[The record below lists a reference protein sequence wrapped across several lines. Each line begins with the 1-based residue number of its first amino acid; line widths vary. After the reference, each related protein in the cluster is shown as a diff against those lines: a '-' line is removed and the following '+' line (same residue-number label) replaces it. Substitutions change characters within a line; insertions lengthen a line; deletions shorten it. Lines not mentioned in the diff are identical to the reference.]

1 MVEETTIIDKLQEK
15 LSTNTFN
22 PREYNR
28 KQLGIID
35 NMIEEGVLQGPR
47 VQDIIKQFNQTQTQ
61 IAKEKEFAKD
71 PLAVALQD
79 KSILSG
85 DALGLI
91 PTRPGA
97 EFVGDMTGSLIPY
110 LRNKEALVNSLKLP
124 KAVQSKL
131 FAEKAMA
138 LSTYLEKIPRIGGA
152 LKFTRGILMGAG
164 KAADAAT
171 SARLKPLI
179 MTEAQSLLGG
189 AVGAG
194 AGVVGYDLVNRSVGK
209 DLAIAINNDL
219 ANLSDQEV
227 ESDTTLSA
235 LNAVKYS
242 LLWGGAATA
251 TLPFLGALGKGVK
264 AAFGLKGEKALALA
278 KFAQEKGLPIPLLA
292 AMNGG
297 FLSNLGKSYY
307 KTVGVFPFVSV
318 IGDKALKE
326 AEQATGRA
334 YLKELA
340 GLAPITKVSALST
353 ASLDQFSKQ
362 FNKYSDVIASN
373 YTALMNKAEDVGNP
387 AIIKLD
393 RTRARAN
400 EFIQSF
406 GEMSPK
412 FKEFKYVTDERDV
425 LGQFGANYQKYI
437 FDELSDNQDPLVQLM
452 GFLNA
457 AKSTPLTF
465 KEFSGLQRL
474 ATRAIQRTRF
484 QDARKSIFALKE
496 ALEDDFAASFSTL
509 TKADLLKDAVVKA
522 EYDAAVT
529 QGGEAVGDR
538 LLAKKLEEAQGLNQ
552 GLKEANTSFN
562 LLLRPYEYGSVA
574 NAIKAANRNLFTN
587 KQLYGIV
594 GKESI
599 PPDQVFKVIERAA
612 FKNSSPDAVEQLK
625 VLYGYKS
632 SKEGKEMF
640 DRAFSRHIYDSYLQ
654 SFSQES
660 LKTGSAFDLLDKTLR
675 SKPKTTIA
683 TDVLQ
688 RGAMDD
694 FYAGRGLTAR
704 EVIDGAGKEN
714 IQITFGKGD
723 FAEFS
728 TDKFRQALGLVGDGA
743 QETRRAM
750 INAYGGGVKG
760 AKALNDLENFI
771 NYTKVLSDIPISETS
786 SFLQRRLTLGG
797 GASLLG
803 GVVMGGGMFA
813 ANPLAPLVFLYASRK
828 IGHILTD
835 PTALRYMM
843 DVLSPEERLLKAQGE
858 VGIKKLSGVP
868 VTVGETKRRAFA
880 RFANYLADEDNDL
893 PRVDP
898 NSINDDEIIRRLS
911 NAPITIPKQG
921 YEYKN
926 LPKEEKQR
934 MFPERELQETIPTD
948 LLVDAEGFGTGFNLG
963 EDQAINAVNED
974 YGMTP
979 QAMNQ
984 GQGTTTAPAAPQ
996 APQGIPAPAV
1006 ETPQAKQAKVSSLF
1020 PFDFT
1025 SQAIAGQGGTDVV

>member
-1 MVEETTIIDKLQEK
+1 MAEEQVNPLESLQKKLD
-15 LSTNTFN
+15 SNTLN
-22 PREYNR
+22 PREYDPQ
-28 KQLGIID
+28 QLQTID
-35 NMIEEGVLQGPR
+35 GLIEQGVLKGPR
-47 VQDIIKQFNQTQTQ
+47 VQDIIKQFNETESQ
-61 IAKEKEFAKD
+61 IATEKEFAKD
-71 PLAVALQD
+71 PLAVALKD
-79 KSILSG
+79 KSVLSG
-85 DALGLI
+85 DYLGLV

-97 EFVGDMTGSLIPY
+97 ELMGDLTGSIIPY
-110 LRNKEALVNSLKLP
+110 LRNKDALVNSLKLP
-124 KAVQSKL
+124 KAAQSKF
-131 FAEKAMA
+131 FAQKAMEM
-138 LSTYLEKIPRIGGA
+138 SRYLEKIPRIGGA
-152 LKFTRGILMGAG
+152 LKFTRGILMGVG

-179 MTEAQSLLGG
+179 ITEAQSLAGG
-189 AVGAG
+189 ALGAG

-209 DLAIAINNDL
+209 DLAIAINSDL
-219 ANLSDQEV
+219 GNLKEQEV
-227 ESDTTLSA
+227 DSDTTLAA
-235 LNAVKYS
+235 LDAMKNS

-251 TLPFLGALGKGVK
+251 TLPLLAGFGKGVK
-264 AAFGLKGEKALALA
+264 ALFGLKGERALALSQ
-278 KFAQEKGLPIPLLA
+278 FAQEKGLPIPLIA
-292 AMNGG
+292 AMNKGP
-297 FLSNLGKSYY
+297 LSGLGKSYF
-307 KTVGVFPFVSV
+307 KTVGVFPFVST
-318 IGDKALKE
+318 IGDQALKN
-326 AEQATGRA
+326 AEQQFGKAF
-334 YLKELA
+334 LKDLA
-340 GLAPITKVSALST
+340 GLAPITKVSALSI

-362 FNKYSDVIASN
+362 FNKYSDLIASN
-373 YTALMNKAEDVGNP
+373 YTTLMNKADDIGNP

-393 RTRARAN
+393 RTRAAAS

-412 FKEFKYVTDERDV
+412 FKEFNYGEDAI
-425 LGQFGANYQKYI
+425 GQFGTNYQKYVL
-437 FDELSDNQDPLVQLM
+437 DELSDGQDPLVQLM

-484 QDARKSIFALKE
+484 QNAKKSIFELKE
-496 ALEDDFAASFSTL
+496 ALEDDFALSFSKL
-509 TKADLLKDAVVKA
+509 TKEDLLKDAVIKA
-522 EYDAAVT
+522 EYDSAVT

-538 LLAKKLEEAQGLNQ
+538 LLAKKLEEAQGLNRD
-552 GLKEANTSFN
+552 LKIANASFN
-562 LLLRPYEYGSVA
+562 LYLKPYEYGSVA

-599 PPDQVFKVIERAA
+599 PPDQVFKVIEQSA
-612 FKNSSPDAVEQLK
+612 FKSGSPNAIEQLK

-640 DRAFSRHIYDSYLQ
+640 NRAFSRHIYDSYLR
-654 SFSQES
+654 SFSEES
-660 LKTGSAFDLLDKTLR
+660 LKTGSAFDLLDNAFKA
-675 SKPKTTIA
+675 KPKTA
-683 TDVLQ
+683 VASEVLEQ
-688 RGAMDD
+688 GAMDD
-694 FYAGRGLTAR
+694 LYAKTGLTAR

-723 FAEFS
+723 FAEFNA
-728 TDKFRQALGLVGDGA
+728 DKFRQAMGLTGPAAGQA
-743 QETRRAM
+743 REAL
-750 INAYGGGVKG
+750 ISAYGGGIKG
-760 AKALNDLENFI
+760 AKALDDLDNFL
-771 NYTKVLSDIPISETS
+771 NYTKALSDIPISETS

-828 IGHILTD
+828 IGKILTD

-843 DVLSPEERLLKAQGE
+843 DVLSPEERLLRAQSE
-858 VGIKKLSGVP
+858 VGVKKLSGVP

-934 MFPERELQETIPTD
+934 MFPERELQETIPTS

-974 YGMTP
+974 YGMTS
-979 QAMNQ
+979 QTTNQ

-996 APQGIPAPAV
+996 APQGISAPAV

-1025 SQAIAGQGGTDVV
+1025 SQAIAGQGETNVV

>member
-1 MVEETTIIDKLQEK
+1 MAEEQLNPLESLQNKLD
-15 LSTNTFN
+15 SNTLN
-22 PREYNR
+22 PREYNPQ
-28 KQLGIID
+28 QLQTID
-35 NMIEEGVLQGPR
+35 GLIEQGVLKGPR
-47 VQDIIKQFNQTQTQ
+47 VQDIIKQFNETEST
-61 IAKEKEFAKD
+61 IATEKEFAKD
-71 PLAVALQD
+71 PLAVALKD
-79 KSILSG
+79 KSVLSG
-85 DALGLI
+85 DYLGLV

-97 EFVGDMTGSLIPY
+97 ELMGDLTGSLIPY
-110 LRNKEALVNSLKLP
+110 FRNKDALINSLKLP
-124 KAVQSKL
+124 KATQSKF
-131 FAEKAMA
+131 FAQKAIEM
-138 LSTYLEKIPRIGGA
+138 SRYLEKIPRIGGA

-179 MTEAQSLLGG
+179 ITEAQSLAGG
-189 AVGAG
+189 ALGAG
-194 AGVVGYDLVNRSVGK
+194 AGVVGYDLVNRSIGK
-209 DLAIAINNDL
+209 DLAIAINSDL
-219 ANLSDQEV
+219 GNLKEQEV
-227 ESDTTLSA
+227 DSDTTLAA
-235 LNAVKYS
+235 LDAMKNS

-251 TLPFLGALGKGVK
+251 TLPLLAGFGKGVK
-264 AAFGLKGEKALALA
+264 ALMGLKGEKALALSQ
-278 KFAQEKGLPIPLLA
+278 FALEKGLPIPLLA

-297 FLSNLGKSYY
+297 PLSGLGKSYF
-307 KTVGVFPFVSV
+307 KTVGVFPFVSK
-318 IGDKALKE
+318 IGDQALKD
-326 AEQATGRA
+326 AE
-334 YLKELA
+334 LKFGKAFLKDLA
-340 GLAPITKVSALST
+340 GLAPITKTSALSI

-362 FNKYSDVIASN
+362 FNKYSDLIASN
-373 YTALMNKAEDVGNP
+373 YTTLMNKADDIGNP
-387 AIIKLD
+387 AIIRLD
-393 RTRARAN
+393 NTKARASDFIK
-400 EFIQSF
+400 EF
-406 GEMSPK
+406 GDMSPK
-412 FKEFKYVTDERDV
+412 FKEFDWETDAIGNV
-425 LGQFGANYQKYI
+425 GANYQKYVL
-437 FDELSDNQDPLVQLM
+437 DELSDNVDPLVQFM

-465 KEFSGLQRL
+465 KEYSGLQRL

-496 ALEDDFAASFSTL
+496 ALEDDFASSFSKL
-509 TKADLLKDAVVKA
+509 TKEDLLKDAVVKA

-599 PPDQVFKVIERAA
+599 PPDQVFGIIERSA
-612 FKNSSPDAVEQLK
+612 FKSGSADAVEQLK
-625 VLYGYKS
+625 VLYGYNAS
-632 SKEGKEMF
+632 VEGKEMF
-640 DRAFSRHIYDSYLQ
+640 NRAFSRHIYDSYLR
-654 SFSQES
+654 SFSEES
-660 LKTGSAFDLLDKTLR
+660 LKTGSAFDLLDQTLK

-683 TDVLQ
+683 ADVLQ

-694 FYAGRGLTAR
+694 FYSARGLTAK

-714 IQITFGKGD
+714 IQITFGQGD

-728 TDKFRQALGLVGDGA
+728 ADKFRQALGLVGEGA
-743 QETRRAM
+743 QESRRAM

-760 AKALNDLENFI
+760 AKALDDLENFLT
-771 NYTKVLSDIPISETS
+771 YTKALSDIPISETS

-828 IGHILTD
+828 IGKILTD

-843 DVLSPEERLLKAQGE
+843 DVLSPEERLLRAQGE
-858 VGIKKLSGVP
+858 VGVKKLGGIP
-868 VTVGETKRRAFA
+868 VTIGETKRRAFA
-880 RFANYLADEDNDL
+880 RFANYLADEDSDL
-893 PRVDP
+893 PKVDP
-898 NSINDDEIIRRLS
+898 KSINDDEIIRRLS

-934 MFPERELQETIPTD
+934 MFPERELQETIPTS

-963 EDQAINAVNED
+963 EEQAINAVNED

-1006 ETPQAKQAKVSSLF
+1006 ETPQAKQAKVASLF

-1025 SQAIAGQGGTDVV
+1025 SQAIAGQGGNNAV

>member
-1 MVEETTIIDKLQEK
+1 MAEEQVNPLESLQKKLD
-15 LSTNTFN
+15 SNTLN
-22 PREYNR
+22 PREYDPQ
-28 KQLGIID
+28 QLQTID
-35 NMIEEGVLQGPR
+35 GLIEQGVLKGPR
-47 VQDIIKQFNQTQTQ
+47 VQDIIKQFNETESQ
-61 IAKEKEFAKD
+61 IATEKEFAKD
-71 PLAVALQD
+71 PLAVALKD
-79 KSILSG
+79 KSVLSG
-85 DALGLI
+85 DYLGLV

-97 EFVGDMTGSLIPY
+97 ELMGDLTGSIIPY
-110 LRNKEALVNSLKLP
+110 LRNKDALVNSLKLP
-124 KAVQSKL
+124 KAAQSKF
-131 FAEKAMA
+131 FAQKAMEM
-138 LSTYLEKIPRIGGA
+138 SRYLEKIPRIGGA
-152 LKFTRGILMGAG
+152 LKFTRGILMGVG

-179 MTEAQSLLGG
+179 ITEAQSLAGG
-189 AVGAG
+189 ALGAG
-194 AGVVGYDLVNRSVGK
+194 GLVVGYDLVNRSVGK
-209 DLAIAINNDL
+209 DLAIAINSDL
-219 ANLSDQEV
+219 GNLKEQEV
-227 ESDTTLSA
+227 DSDTTLAA
-235 LNAVKYS
+235 LDAMKNS

-251 TLPFLGALGKGVK
+251 TLPLLAGLGKGVK
-264 AAFGLKGEKALALA
+264 ALFGLKGERALALSQ
-278 KFAQEKGLPIPLLA
+278 FAQEKGLPIPLIA
-292 AMNGG
+292 AMNKGP
-297 FLSNLGKSYY
+297 LSGLGKSYF
-307 KTVGVFPFVSV
+307 KTVGVFPFVST
-318 IGDKALKE
+318 IGDQALKN
-326 AEQATGRA
+326 AEQQFGKAF
-334 YLKELA
+334 LKDLA
-340 GLAPITKVSALST
+340 GLAPITKVSALSI

-362 FNKYSDVIASN
+362 FNKYSDLIASN
-373 YTALMNKAEDVGNP
+373 YTTLMNKADDIGNP

-393 RTRARAN
+393 RTRAAASD
-400 EFIQSF
+400 FIQSF

-412 FKEFKYVTDERDV
+412 FKEFNYGEDA
-425 LGQFGANYQKYI
+425 LGQVSTNYQKYVL
-437 FDELSDNQDPLVQLM
+437 DELSDNQDPLVQLM

-484 QDARKSIFALKE
+484 QNAKKSIFELKE
-496 ALEDDFAASFSTL
+496 ALEDDFALSFSKL
-509 TKADLLKDAVVKA
+509 TKEDLLKDAVIKA
-522 EYDAAVT
+522 EYDSAVT

-594 GKESI
+594 GRESI
-599 PPDQVFKVIERAA
+599 PPDKVFKVIEESA
-612 FKNSSPDAVEQLK
+612 FKSGSSDAIEQLK
-625 VLYGYKS
+625 VLYGYNS

-640 DRAFSRHIYDSYLQ
+640 NRAFSRHIYNSYLK
-654 SFSQES
+654 SFSEES

-683 TDVLQ
+683 ADVLQ

-694 FYAGRGLTAR
+694 FYAGRGLTAK

-714 IQITFGKGD
+714 LQITFGQGD

-728 TDKFRQALGLVGDGA
+728 ADKFRQVLGLAGEGA

-760 AKALNDLENFI
+760 AKALDDLENFL
-771 NYTKVLSDIPISETS
+771 NYTKSLSDIPISETS

-828 IGHILTD
+828 IGKILTD

-843 DVLSPEERLLKAQGE
+843 DVLSPEERLLKATGE
-858 VGIKKLSGVP
+858 VGVKKLSGVP

-921 YEYKN
+921 YEYKD

-934 MFPERELQETIPTD
+934 MFPERELQETIPTS

-1025 SQAIAGQGGTDVV
+1025 SQAIAGQGETNVL

>member
-1 MVEETTIIDKLQEK
+1 MAEPTPLESLQQKLD
-15 LSTNTFN
+15 TNSFN
-22 PREYNR
+22 PREYNPQ
-28 KQLGIID
+28 QLQTID
-35 NMIEEGVLQGPR
+35 GLIEQGVLKGPR
-47 VQDIIKQFNQTQTQ
+47 VQDIIKQFNETQTQ
-61 IAKEKEFAKD
+61 IAKEKEFSKD
-71 PLAVALQD
+71 FLAVALKD

-85 DALGLI
+85 DALGLV

-97 EFVGDMTGSLIPY
+97 ELMGDLTGSIIPY

-124 KAVQSKL
+124 KAAQSKF
-131 FAEKAMA
+131 FAQKAMEM
-138 LSTYLEKIPRIGGA
+138 SRYLEKIPRIGGA
-152 LKFTRGILMGAG
+152 LKFTRGILMGVG

-179 MTEAQSLLGG
+179 ITEAQSLAGG
-189 AVGAG
+189 ALGAG

-209 DLAIAINNDL
+209 DLAIAINSDL
-219 ANLSDQEV
+219 GNLKEQEV
-227 ESDTTLSA
+227 DSDTTLAA
-235 LNAVKYS
+235 LDAMKNS

-251 TLPFLGALGKGVK
+251 TLPLLAGLGKGVK
-264 AAFGLKGEKALALA
+264 ALFGLKGEKALALSQ
-278 KFAQEKGLPIPLLA
+278 FAQEKGLPIPLLA

-297 FLSNLGKSYY
+297 PLSGLGKTYF
-307 KTVGVFPFVSV
+307 KTVGVFPFVST
-318 IGDKALKE
+318 IGDQALKN
-326 AEQATGRA
+326 AEQQFGKSF
-334 YLKELA
+334 LKDLA
-340 GLAPITKVSALST
+340 GLAPITKVSALSI

-362 FNKYSDVIASN
+362 FNKYSDLIASN
-373 YTALMNKAEDVGNP
+373 YTALMNKADDIGNP
-387 AIIKLD
+387 AIIKLN
-393 RTRARAN
+393 RTRDRAS
-400 EFIQSF
+400 EFVQSF

-412 FKEFKYVTDERDV
+412 FKEFNYGEDA
-425 LGQFGANYQKYI
+425 LGQVGTNYQKYVL
-437 FDELSDNQDPLVQLM
+437 DELSDNQDPLVQLM

-538 LLAKKLEEAQGLNQ
+538 LLVKKLEEAQGLNQ

-594 GKESI
+594 GRESI

-612 FKNSSPDAVEQLK
+612 FKNGSPDAIEQLK

-660 LKTGSAFDLLDKTLR
+660 LKTGSAFDLLDKTLK

-683 TDVLQ
+683 TDVLE

-728 TDKFRQALGLVGDGA
+728 TDKFRQALGLTGEGA
-743 QETRRAM
+743 QETRRAL

-828 IGHILTD
+828 IGKILTD

-843 DVLSPEERLLKAQGE
+843 DVLSPEERLLRAQSE

-934 MFPERELQETIPTD
+934 MFPERELQETIPTS

-984 GQGTTTAPAAPQ
+984 GQGTTTAPAVPQAPQ

-1025 SQAIAGQGGTDVV
+1025 SQAIAGQGETNVL